1 MNSSTKTSTSVL
13 PSTTT
18 TITSTSIQ
26 IVATFNVTNV
36 VNFIDYVVRCYG
48 LVVHLLYFIYL
59 IFKKDSELRLRS
71 YFILHNVNVTTLL
84 VALVYTA
91 YIPSTAPFFPDAF
104 TNQVLCR
111 LTEIFWMWMKYA
123 RVYALLLLALYRY
136 IGSSRLRLYNFINC
150 QGIHIFMLIFFTY
163 VISLVIP
170 TIVKF
175 SLQTTYSIYF
185 CTDGFAPNSVSN
197 FIAYYVVNTI
207 LSSILPTIVIFIIY
221 ASVYCKL
228 RQKSV
233 SLKQG
238 NSNKVSNFATQ
249 FVVLN
254 VITSIATFFST
265 FIDFINVVTVNSF
278 SVGLIKK

>member
-1 MNSSTKTSTSVL
+1 MNSSTRISTTVL
-13 PSTTT
+13 PSTT
-18 TITSTSIQ
+18 TSIQ
-26 IVATFNVTNV
+26 IVATFNVTNF

-59 IFKKDSELRLRS
+59 FFKKDSELRLRS

-91 YIPSTAPFFPDAF
+91 YIPSTAPFFADAF
-104 TNQVLCR
+104 TNQILCR
-111 LTEIFWMWMKYA
+111 LTEIFWMWIKYA
-123 RVYALLLLALYRY
+123 RVYALLLLAIYRY
-136 IGSSRLRLYNFINC
+136 IGSSRLRLYNYINC

-175 SLQTTYSIYF
+175 SLRTTYSIYF
-185 CTDGFAPNSVSN
+185 CTDGFAPNSVTN
-197 FIAYYVVNTI
+197 FVIYYVVNTI

-221 ASVYCKL
+221 AFVYCKL
-228 RQKSV
+228 RQKSI

-238 NSNKVSNFATQ
+238 NNSSKVSNFATQ

-265 FIDFINVVTVNSF
+265 FIDFINVITVLES
-278 SVGLIKK
+278 L